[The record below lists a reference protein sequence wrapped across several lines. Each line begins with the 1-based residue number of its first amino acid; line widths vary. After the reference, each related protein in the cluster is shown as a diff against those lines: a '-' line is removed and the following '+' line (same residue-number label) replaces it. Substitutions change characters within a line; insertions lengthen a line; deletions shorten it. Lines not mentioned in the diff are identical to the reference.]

1 MFVSTSASHAHTFVV
16 FLERLT
22 PVFPPLFPD
31 TKKTPRRFIVW
42 RRPVLHKNIPM
53 TCADISLKPMNDIE
67 VFARSAWGIA
77 AYLEQKIGERFR
89 VVVGYDHAPQS
100 EDGAETQNLTDV
112 ARIIEAAG
120 GHALVI
126 PRALPFPIG
135 AFSLRMLL
143 SDAAIILRPASSP
156 RTDGIPRVEFALGG
170 RATSREAEGVLV
182 TAEERTAIDTFT
194 ASAPAMPDIP
204 RAESG
209 WEFIGQ
215 GMVDAYVDRVVLGK
229 PATEKQSKIVYAP
242 EYATT
247 RLLTTTICERIGFRD
262 VDVIGAPNA
271 GVDDVA
277 AQRVLDHASQNG
289 ADLVVITFDNGR
301 RLRVGLPFGGDN
313 PHWEYLDNDT
323 VAYLLASEVARR
335 HAMDSDAV
343 LVAAESCSDALERV
357 ATRFHVRVA
366 RSADSMSHVARTP
379 GIVFGCDEAFGYCL
393 DPAMV
398 RDADGLAAAT
408 TFALLTEKYVSRG
421 RLLSDA
427 LPTF

>member
-1 MFVSTSASHAHTFVV
+1 MLIPASSSHAHTFVV

-22 PVFPPLFPD
+22 SAFPFFQ
-31 TKKTPRRFIVW
+31 TRRKLLDISLCGADQF
-42 RRPVLHKNIPM
+42 LTKNIPA
-53 TCADISLKPMNDIE
+53 TCTDISLKPMNDME
-67 VFARSAWGIA
+67 VFARSAWGLTT
-77 AYLEQKIGERFR
+77 YLEQIIGERFR
-89 VVVGYDHAPQS
+89 LVVGYDQATLS
-100 EDGAETQNLTDV
+100 EDGAEIHDLTEV

-126 PRALPFPIG
+126 PRALPSPIG
-135 AFSLRMLL
+135 AFSLRMLA

-156 RTDGIPRVEFALGG
+156 RTGGIPRVEFALGG

-182 TAEERTAIDTFT
+182 TAEEHATIDTFT
-194 ASAPAMPDIP
+194 ASAPAIPDMP

-242 EYATT
+242 EYATA
-247 RLLTTTICERIGFRD
+247 RLLTTTILERIGFRD
-262 VDVIGAPNA
+262 VDVIGAPEA
-271 GVDDVA
+271 GVDDIA
-277 AQRVLDHASQNG
+277 AQRVLDHAAQTG
-289 ADLVVITFDNGR
+289 ADLVVITFDDGR

-323 VAYLLASEVARR
+323 VAYLLASEVARQ
-335 HAMDSDAV
+335 HAMDSEAV
-343 LVAAESCSDALERV
+343 LVAAKSCSDALERV
-357 ATRFHVRVA
+357 AARFQVSVA

-398 RDADGLAAAT
+398 RDADGLSAAA

-427 LPTF
+427 LPSF